1 MPARLRPMPVDA
13 ERQQAF
19 HPTAAVAGVAPYLGA
34 GQAPIR
40 LPHPERIAKLDGNE
54 CVRPPSPRVREALAA
69 QARTAPLNWYPDG
82 EAQYVRAALSD
93 YTGLDTEA
101 IRVFGGAGAALEYV
115 ARTFLE
121 ADDEVI
127 WCPPSNDNFRVYAQS
142 CGARLLAAQTESIW
156 EPEPGALLSSMTPR
170 TKMVYLV
177 NPNNPTGTLYSAD
190 QLAALLWTCPEIG
203 FVIDEAYFEFSGV
216 TAAPL
221 VMAHPNLMVVRSFAN
236 AFGLA
241 GLRIGY
247 LLSHPDNLASIDRIH
262 TGENTSTLAQVAA
275 VAALGDHEYLAATV
289 AETRIAMRSLAAALK
304 QMGLTVRTT
313 AANFI
318 LVQVA
323 DPDTTCR
330 FLANRLVFVRN
341 RHHVARMEGYL
352 RMTVGDM
359 PTTERVI
366 QAFEAAPVS
375 ALYGEPGRQSRL
387 PMVRPPEKASPTPRR
402 HTVSR
407 KKKHVAPIGE
417 TACKQ

>member
-1 MPARLRPMPVDA
+1 MPARLRPVPIDA

-19 HPTAAVAGVAPYLGA
+19 HPTAAVAGVAPYCSA
-34 GQAPIR
+34 GEAPIR

-54 CVRPPSPRVREALAA
+54 CVRSPSPRVREALAA
-69 QARTAPLNWYPDG
+69 QAQTAPLNWYPDG
-82 EAQYVRAALSD
+82 EAQEVRAALSE
-93 YTGLDTEA
+93 YTGLGPEA
-101 IRVFGGAGAALEYV
+101 IRVFSGSGAALEYV

-127 WCPPSNDNFRVYAQS
+127 WCPPTNDDFRVYAQS

-203 FVIDEAYFEFSGV
+203 FVIDEAYYEFSGV

-221 VMAHPNLMVVRSFAN
+221 VMAHPNLIVVRSFAN

-241 GLRIGY
+241 GLRVGY
-247 LLSHPDNLASIDRIH
+247 LLSHPDNLESIDRIH
-262 TGENTSTLAQVAA
+262 AGKNTSTLAQVAA
-275 VAALGDHEYLAATV
+275 VAALGDREYLAATV
-289 AETRIAMRSLAAALK
+289 AETRLAMQSLAAALE

-313 AANFI
+313 AANFL
-318 LVQVA
+318 LVKVA

-341 RHHVARMEGYL
+341 RHHVAGMEGYL

-375 ALYGEPGRQSRL
+375 ALYGEPGRPSRVT
-387 PMVRPPEKASPTPRR
+387 MVRPPEKKAPSAPRR
-402 HTVSR
+402 NTVSR
-407 KKKHVAPIGE
+407 VKKHILPIGE
-417 TACKQ
+417 MS